1 VTGPRVDEHSYE
13 TRSGLE
19 NVRKLEITY
28 NRRNPGE
35 SLANFE
41 ERRRGEVRRTPLL
54 RGWLNKSEKSEKKPR
69 VFRRGVAGYRATSL
83 V

>member
-1 VTGPRVDEHSYE
+1 VTGPRMDEHSYE

-35 SLANFE
+35 TLAYFL
-41 ERRRGEVRRTPLL
+41 ERRKAEVHLL
-54 RGWLNKSEKSEKKPR
+54 RIYLPR
-69 VFRRGVAGYRATSL
+69 I
-83 V
+83 

>member
-1 VTGPRVDEHSYE
+1 MDEHSYE

-35 SLANFE
+35 TLAYFL
-41 ERRRGEVRRTPLL
+41 ERRKAEVHLL
-54 RGWLNKSEKSEKKPR
+54 RIYLPR
-69 VFRRGVAGYRATSL
+69 I
-83 V
+83 